1 MNKNKISDFLSP
13 DISYLLGLITGRG
26 EIHISNE
33 VKRIVI
39 DFKYKTLEAEAIT
52 QKFNQKLHIQTSL
65 DNVVNRLK
73 ILGIETLKNVTQ
85 KNISIILKWH
95 HEDISWQFINFLIN
109 GSRFSYHDFLIPEAI
124 FNTNNINKLEFLR
137 GLADVTAYMRNSN
150 SNQAGRHRVYIE
162 ISNKNWYLPVQICK
176 LMQSQGIPI
185 TNLNF
190 GHPNLR
196 DPKASSQSTGWA
208 KEHQIKIYADDFEK
222 TGFYIS
228 HKSEALKEL
237 SEYNKAN
244 FKNTHKLCEGI
255 TRRAGKKAIH
265 PHENHKKLPPEL
277 SGKHF
282 DAFREI
288 CKCLGCYLQKD

>member
-1 MNKNKISDFLSP
+1 
-13 DISYLLGLITGRG
+13 
-26 EIHISNE
+26 
-33 VKRIVI
+33 
-39 DFKYKTLEAEAIT
+39 
-52 QKFNQKLHIQTSL
+52 
-65 DNVVNRLK
+65 
-73 ILGIETLKNVTQ
+73 
-85 KNISIILKWH
+85 
-95 HEDISWQFINFLIN
+95 
-109 GSRFSYHDFLIPEAI
+109 
-124 FNTNNINKLEFLR
+124 
-137 GLADVTAYMRNSN
+137 
-150 SNQAGRHRVYIE
+150 IE
-162 ISNKNWYLPVQICK
+162 ISNKNWFLPVQICK
-176 LMQSQGIPI
+176 LMQSLNVPI
-185 TNLNF
+185 TNLNY

-196 DPKASSQSTGWA
+196 DPQALSKSTSWA

-222 TGFYIS
+222 IGFYIT
-228 HKSEALKEL
+228 HKSEALREL